1 MCMCVCVYIVDQ
13 KLLEWNGS
21 EMFLCGCWS
30 SWRTGLKLGRVLFW
44 NSEGIQVNTNMLYF
58 KMTRLKFK
66 R

>member
-44 NSEGIQVNTNMLYF
+44 NSEGIQVNTNINE
-58 KMTRLKFK
+58 
-66 R
+66 